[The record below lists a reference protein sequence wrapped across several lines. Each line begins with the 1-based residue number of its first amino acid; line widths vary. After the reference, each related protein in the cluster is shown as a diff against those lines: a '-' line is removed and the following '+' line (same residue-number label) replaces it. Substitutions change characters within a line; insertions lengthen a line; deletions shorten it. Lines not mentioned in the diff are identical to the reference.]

1 MTSEAKTVSNREN
14 ALRST
19 GPTTSR
25 GRRHSST
32 NALQHGLSAKTIV
45 IHGER
50 VGDFE
55 ALHEALIESF
65 APLDA
70 IEGELVLKMA
80 IAAWRSRRVSR
91 IESQLF
97 KQMGGSEMATEADSK
112 LAGTWRSISFD
123 GEPLVNLMRYEVLA
137 ERAFYRAL
145 DALERHR
152 AMRRL
157 GQGSSAPRVVDAV
170 DPDGEADRRH

>member
-1 MTSEAKTVSNREN
+1 MTSEAKTDSNREN

-25 GRRHSST
+25 GRRHST
-32 NALQHGLSAKTIV
+32 MNALQHGLSAKTIV
-45 IHGER
+45 VHGER
-50 VGDFE
+50 AGDFE

-80 IAAWRSRRVSR
+80 IAAWRSRRASR
-91 IESQLF
+91 VESQFF
-97 KQMGGSEMATEADSK
+97 KKSVDDENQYNFVSKGTTES
-112 LAGTWRSISFD
+112 L
-123 GEPLVNLMRYEVLA
+123 LRYEAAV

-145 DALERHR
+145 HALERLQ
-152 AMRRL
+152 AMRR
-157 GQGSSAPRVVDAV
+157 GQEVSAPQVVDVVVDAGG
-170 DPDGEADRRH
+170 DANSQH